1 MNELRLCDIEVD
13 DLKQYLE
20 GRWIN
25 VFDALG
31 NKALRDAT
39 SRWQSNSRRKAH
51 GECPV
56 HGGKNQ
62 DGFRLFEQGA
72 KNGGADLTGGG
83 ICNSCGGFRDGFKL
97 LMASNGWDFRT
108 TLLEVA
114 IASGYNPSVTYQ
126 PVVQRGPTPHEVK
139 LQKEEDDRKRW
150 KMRKLYQQSKP
161 LHNRGNHAVVLV
173 RRYLNNRGITDIP
186 ETFDLRAHPG
196 LYYRPK
202 DGEPAAHAG
211 KYPAMLAVVRAADG
225 TAVSL
230 HRTWLTPEATK
241 AKVAQPRREI
251 ARPSYFSTVGAAI
264 RLGNPNTV
272 LGVAEGIETAL
283 SVHQATEIPVW
294 STLNATLM
302 ASLGVPESVKR
313 VVIFADKDSS
323 FGGQRGAAELVK
335 KMLLEG
341 RDVLVCMPEAP
352 IPTGAKG
359 IDWNDVLRDRGA
371 AGFGHLR
378 ILGGSS
384 DSSRNPLTAIA

>member
-25 VFDALG
+25 VLDALG
-31 NKALRDAT
+31 NQALRDAVC
-39 SRWQSNSRRKAH
+39 RWQSNSRRKAH

-126 PVVQRGPTPHEVK
+126 PVVQRGPTPQEVK

-150 KMRKLYQQSKP
+150 KMRKLYQQSEP

-186 ETFDLRAHPG
+186 ETYDLRAHPG

-202 DGEPAAHAG
+202 EGEPAANAG

-230 HRTWLTPEATK
+230 HRTWLTPDATK

-251 ARPSYFSTVGAAI
+251 ARPSFDS
-264 RLGNPNTV
+264 RLLGLITEPGGIAKSIADAVNYQFGFEVSKTWFYQLLQRWLSPIIAVAMAVILLLTSVVIIDADEQVVIERFGNRLQAEGEALV
-272 LGVAEGIETAL
+272 RLVAEFAPM
-283 SVHQATEIPVW
+283 PVW
-294 STLNATLM
+294 LAFSCCDDQ
-302 ASLGVPESVKR
+302 K
-313 VVIFADKDSS
+313 
-323 FGGQRGAAELVK
+323 
-335 KMLLEG
+335 
-341 RDVLVCMPEAP
+341 VCH
-352 IPTGAKG
+352 
-359 IDWNDVLRDRGA
+359 VLRGTDWA
-371 AGFGHLR
+371 DA
-378 ILGGSS
+378 
-384 DSSRNPLTAIA
+384 